1 MKLLASRI
9 QRPGEQLQTAIDRVR
24 NWTKE
29 SLLTLEGEKN
39 PGTGRSRKYAEEAL
53 LEASLLD
60 VMSDFGMPASRL
72 APYLT
77 LLKKLAGKYWK
88 PPSQKQQL
96 SNNRSR
102 HRPSPTSRPLLVIG
116 KTVGSTDLSFA
127 FVNIAKLPSHIL
139 SEKRNVYTVV
149 DLQLL
154 FDRLLET

>member
-29 SLLTLEGEKN
+29 GLLTLEGEKN
-39 PGTGRSRKYAEEAL
+39 PGTGRSRKYAEDAL

-60 VMSDFGMPASRL
+60 VLSDFGMPVSRL

-77 LLKKLAGKYWK
+77 LLKKLAEKYWK
-88 PPSQKQQL
+88 PLSQERKPSSKAGRGR
-96 SNNRSR
+96 RSE
-102 HRPSPTSRPLLVIG
+102 TGRPLLVIG
-116 KTVGSTDLSFA
+116 KTVGSIDLSFA
-127 FVNIAKLPSHIL
+127 FVNIAKLPGHIL
-139 SEKRNVYTVV
+139 SEKRNIYTVV

-154 FDRLLET
+154 FDRLLEP